1 MTAAIELYKSC
12 ISLVEIIT
20 VLILASNYA
29 VVLIHNMGLEVKI
42 YKSVCQL
49 KFKYANLKKKTY
61 INAEHLN
68 KLL

>member
-49 KFKYANLKKKTY
+49 KLKYAN
-61 INAEHLN
+61 
-68 KLL
+68 

>member
-29 VVLIHNMGLEVKI
+29 VVLIHNMGLEVYVKVFANWSLNMQIEKI
-42 YKSVCQL
+42 
-49 KFKYANLKKKTY
+49 
-61 INAEHLN
+61 IH
-68 KLL
+68 